1 MVLERLQ
8 QLTHQVKATSPPPH
22 PLDPLSTAEIDTAVA
37 IIRKEHGKVN
47 FNAVTLYEP
56 RKAEMMAWLEDP
68 QKVPRP
74 TRAADIVAIVPGGK
88 VYDGVVD
95 LDEKKIVRWE
105 HTPGVQPLIT
115 MEDLQEVE
123 SIVRKDPKVIEQCA
137 IIGIPKE
144 DMDKVYCDRKWFCC
158 RLFSLARC

>member
-8 QLTHQVKATSPPPH
+8 QLTHQVQATSPPPH
-22 PLDPLSTAEIDTAVA
+22 PLDPLSTVEIDTAVA
-37 IIRKEHGKVN
+37 LIRKEYGKVN

-56 RKAEMMAWLEDP
+56 RKAEMMAWLENP
-68 QKVPRP
+68 QKAPRP
-74 TRAADIVAIVPGGK
+74 TRAADIVAIAPGGK
-88 VYDGVVD
+88 VYDGIVD
-95 LDEKKIVRWE
+95 LDNKKILRWE

-123 SIVRKDPKVIEQCA
+123 SIVRQDPKVIEQCA

-144 DMDKVYCDRKWFCC
+144 EMHKVYCDRKLLLYD
-158 RLFSLARC
+158 LF